1 MKRIFKSMVFRLQT
15 DKNLRIR
22 VEGMM
27 EMVNLVHKVI
37 TNEEINYVYDLYDDL
52 DVEIFR

>member
-1 MKRIFKSMVFRLQT
+1 MVFRLQT